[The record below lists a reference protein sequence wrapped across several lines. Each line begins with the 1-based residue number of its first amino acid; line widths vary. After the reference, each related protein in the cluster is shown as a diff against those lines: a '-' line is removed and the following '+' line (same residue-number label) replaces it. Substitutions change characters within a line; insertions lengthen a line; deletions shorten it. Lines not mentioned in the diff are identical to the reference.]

1 MVCPFPW
8 PAASFSH
15 GDFPSKGCS
24 HKHSPPSRNQ
34 VAGPLLQLLFDKLQ
48 NMQLKD
54 LWKDDDLFKHCYY
67 LHGATIKTVPFLN
80 VMASG
85 PYNQRAVMDIIN
97 CTEYMAEGGMKD
109 VTYVATNMKPT
120 IEKVGSQNA
129 VLFAFGGA
137 YNVQKA
143 GSILEVW
150 HPWATTIH
158 ATEHVCALMFKSW
171 FMTLE
176 LVLLKAALMKI
187 VGNFGHS
194 KHALGSLLKK
204 HSKNHHNGRFIGPL
218 RAVDPRMAGYAI
230 SFL

>member
-1 MVCPFPW
+1 
-8 PAASFSH
+8 
-15 GDFPSKGCS
+15 
-24 HKHSPPSRNQ
+24 
-34 VAGPLLQLLFDKLQ
+34 
-48 NMQLKD
+48 MQLKD

-158 ATEHVCALMFKSW
+158 AAEHVCALMFKSW
-171 FMTLE
+171 CMTLE